1 MWDTFFYVG
10 CIGWSHSKRKHLA
23 LKRLEVLEWENTQGE
38 RMEEGLW
45 EGVSGR
51 YAINNM

>member
-1 MWDTFFYVG
+1 MLFQLG
-10 CIGWSHSKRKHLA
+10 CLVWPRRVRKYLD

-45 EGVSGR
+45 ENTQGERMEEGLWE
-51 YAINNM
+51 